1 MAKQHLPASSDTRPL
16 RASRTPTTASRRA
29 FFLLLLAITA
39 LAITMLSSR
48 SLTSSGLLFWLASA
62 TTSGHDTTPRSTTTT
77 PPLVGLPFVIN
88 TWGGPFTAATDAAY
102 LALLSHPKTTSAL
115 DAVELGCST
124 CEANQCDGTVGYGGS
139 PDESCETTLDAM
151 IMDGLTMK
159 SGAVAGLRRVKNV
172 IGVARHVL
180 EHTTHTMLAGD
191 LATQFAVANGFK
203 EEDLSTPESREK
215 CEAWRAA
222 GCQPNY
228 RLNVSPDPAAS
239 CGPYTPV
246 SLDST
251 SAIYPGLIEAGG
263 RLVGHDTISMIA
275 IDSRGVMAAGTS
287 TNGAS
292 YKVPGRVGD
301 GPITGSGSYVD
312 GDVGGCGATG
322 DGDIMMRFLPCYQ
335 AVENLRNGMTPT
347 ASAEDAVRRM
357 VRKYPLVASG
367 VVVVNNKGEHGGAG
381 SGWTFTYAY
390 RGAGMNETAVVSVPP
405 VGSGERVDL

>member
-1 MAKQHLPASSDTRPL
+1 MAKHHLPASSDARPL
-16 RASRTPTTASRRA
+16 RVFHTPRTASHKA
-29 FFLLLLAITA
+29 LFLFLAVTA
-39 LAITMLSSR
+39 LAITMLSTRSR
-48 SLTSSGLLFWLASA
+48 SLTSSSLLLWLAA
-62 TTSGHDTTPRSTTTT
+62 TTTSGHDTTTQSTTTT

-102 LALLSHPKTTSAL
+102 LALLSHSKTTSAL

-159 SGAVAGLRRVKNV
+159 SGAVAGLRRIKNV

-191 LATQFAVANGFK
+191 LATQFAVANGFE

-251 SAIYPGLIEAGG
+251 TAEYSGLIKARG
-263 RLVGHDTISMIA
+263 RPVGHDTISMIA
-275 IDSRGVMAAGTS
+275 INSRGVMAAGTS

-335 AVENLRNGMTPT
+335 AVENLRNGMTPI
-347 ASAEDAVRRM
+347 AAAEDAVRRM
-357 VRKYPLVASG
+357 VRKYPEVASG

-390 RGAGMNETAVVSVPP
+390 RGAGMNETVVVSVPP
-405 VGSGERVDL
+405 VDGGRGDL